1 MKNLLRYVVLVSL
14 FLSVSCG
21 TTENPEIR
29 KSKDDIVKAYKN
41 AINGSSQD
49 CEIYLKKYPKGKHTD
64 EIKTRFLSL
73 PIQTLKEY
81 SNFVK
86 SVSFSPDG
94 RILASGSCE
103 DTIKLWNVSKLPT
116 VKALHTIK
124 ENTWGVNSVSFSPD
138 GKLLASGTVKQL
150 SEYENRP
157 RIWEGEIRLWDLSD
171 LDNVKEICDLSGHN
185 KAVKSVCFSS
195 DGKLL
200 ASCSQKTIIL
210 WDLIDVHNVK
220 KVCVLSES
228 ENSVNSVCFSP
239 DVKTLASSSSN
250 GIKLWD
256 INDMNN
262 LKEPRRFCVNNLFMS
277 VSFSPDG
284 KILASGSYEGIYL
297 WDISDINEVKVPLIL
312 DQNRDVYSAVY
323 SVSFSPDGKILA
335 SASGRNTG
343 KEDNDGDTIYEGE
356 IKLWDVSDIC
366 SVKELRTLKGHNSC
380 VVSVSFSPDGKI
392 LASGS
397 WDKTIKLWAMDKYL
411 DEVLNSKDKSE

>member
-1 MKNLLRYVVLVSL
+1 MKNLLRYFVLVSL
-14 FLSVSCG
+14 FLFVSCG
-21 TTENPEIR
+21 TMENPEIR
-29 KSKDDIVKAYKN
+29 ESKDDEEKAYKN
-41 AINGSSQD
+41 VINGSSQD
-49 CEIYLKKYPKGKHTD
+49 CETYLKKYPKGKHTD
-64 EIKTRFLSL
+64 KIKTRFLSL

-81 SNFVK
+81 CNFVK

-124 ENTWGVNSVSFSPD
+124 GHTWGVNSISFSPD
-138 GKLLASGTVKQL
+138 GKLLASGSVKRL
-150 SEYENRP
+150 SEYEDRP
-157 RIWEGEIRLWDLSD
+157 WVWEGEIKLWNLRD
-171 LDNVKEICDLSGHN
+171 LDNVKEICVLCGHK
-185 KAVKSVCFSS
+185 KAVQSVCFSP

-200 ASCSQKTIIL
+200 ASCSQETIIL

-228 ENSVNSVCFSP
+228 ENSANSVCFSP
-239 DVKTLASSSSN
+239 DGKTLASSSAS

-262 LKEPRRFCVNNLFMS
+262 LKEPRRFCVNNLFRC
-277 VSFSPDG
+277 VCFSPDG
-284 KILASGSYEGIYL
+284 KILASGSYRGIHL
-297 WDISDINEVKVPLIL
+297 WDISDINEVKVPFTL

-356 IKLWDVSDIC
+356 IKFWDVSDIR
-366 SVKELRTLKGHNSC
+366 SVKELRTLKGHSSC
-380 VVSVSFSPDGKI
+380 VVSVCFSPDGKI